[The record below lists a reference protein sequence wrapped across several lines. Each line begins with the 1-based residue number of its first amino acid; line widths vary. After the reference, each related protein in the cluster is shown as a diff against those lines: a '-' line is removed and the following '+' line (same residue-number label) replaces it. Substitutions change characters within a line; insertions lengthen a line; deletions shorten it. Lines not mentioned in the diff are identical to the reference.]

1 MTLFTT
7 DYLEYYLTLVSWIVN
22 NGIWAVLVSS
32 GVFALPFV
40 AIIVQEWL
48 KARAEGADEIGAHGR
63 GDDDHRQE
71 QRLCRAPAEKPARA
85 QPGRVHGV
93 PPGLPR
99 CNRSRRSGTGSP
111 S

>member
-48 KARAEGADEIGAHGR
+48 KARAEGADEGNSHHQRYARCGA
-63 GDDDHRQE
+63 
-71 QRLCRAPAEKPARA
+71 ARSRCA
-85 QPGRVHGV
+85 PGR
-93 PPGLPR
+93 R
-99 CNRSRRSGTGSP
+99 C
-111 S
+111 